1 MMESWKP
8 YVVETTS
15 SEPQKIDLTAKINEK
30 GDELTLYVVNLTDQ
44 PQEAIIGINNFVSK
58 GKAEIVTLGDCAL
71 TEYNTADKQDNVVP
85 RYSRQNI
92 KGETAYTFPKYS
104 YTMITLHKTHTAI

>member
-1 MMESWKP
+1 MNCAECEPLLKLHRQLLEKYADEIVSTFHLVMET
-8 YVVETTS
+8 VG
-15 SEPQKIDLTAKINEK
+15 AK
-30 GDELTLYVVNLTDQ
+30 
-44 PQEAIIGINNFVSK
+44 EAIIGINNFVSK

-104 YTMITLHKTHTAI
+104 YTMITLHKTHTVI